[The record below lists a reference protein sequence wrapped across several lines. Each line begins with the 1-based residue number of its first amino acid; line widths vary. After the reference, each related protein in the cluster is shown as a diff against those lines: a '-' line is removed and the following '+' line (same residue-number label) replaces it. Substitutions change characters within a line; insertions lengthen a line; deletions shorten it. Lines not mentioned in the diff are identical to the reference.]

1 VRLLLDTHVLIWW
14 LMAEPRLKKSAIEHM
29 NNINNIVYVSALSIW
44 EISIK
49 TALGKIRMPTGNLEA
64 EIENNG
70 FSELPISISHAL
82 AAGALPMH
90 HRDPFDRMLVA
101 QARTEGLT
109 IISHDKFL
117 EAYDVPILWT

>member
-1 VRLLLDTHVLIWW
+1 MRLLLDTHVLIWW